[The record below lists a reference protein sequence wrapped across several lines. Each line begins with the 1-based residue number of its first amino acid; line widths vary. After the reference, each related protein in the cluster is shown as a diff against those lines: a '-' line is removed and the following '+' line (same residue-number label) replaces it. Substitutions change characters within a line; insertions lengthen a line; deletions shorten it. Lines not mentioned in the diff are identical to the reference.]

1 MSKLR
6 DSIRLRQLLG
16 LNFMGRTRNS
26 KTLWAFRIS
35 SFFMIAWVIVASP
48 AWGQSPKNVL
58 VIHGGWSKLPYN
70 MVSDEQIESV
80 ISNNRNIR
88 TQIFNE
94 YMDEKRLAVNAQ
106 AFAELLRQKYTGKKV
121 DLILAVSPAALNLLL
136 GEGATLWPGV
146 PIVFLIV
153 DLRAVP
159 SHLPANVT
167 GVMADVDFAGTLE
180 LALRLQPETKQ
191 VFYIVGDSQYEQFL
205 RHAAERDL
213 EPFAGRVQ
221 IEYLD
226 HLPLSKLLTRV
237 GQLPSNS
244 VIFFQEFN
252 RDVDGAIYVPAQV
265 CAQVAVS
272 SSVPVY
278 APHSVLL
285 GRGTI
290 GGSFVDYAG
299 NANQAARLAVRILNG
314 ERIENLRP
322 KMGPKN
328 QIYVDWRE
336 LQRWHLKEANLPP
349 GTIIVNREPSPWQRY
364 KIYILVAMMLIALE
378 FLLIFYLLAE
388 RRRRR
393 LTQEQLADRLRFET
407 LLAEVS
413 ATFANPD
420 KPGIDNAIQECLRKV
435 GSFFGGGI
443 ASVWQWN
450 DKSPAL
456 LRTHA
461 WSGISG
467 HFSRKVPAAYFA
479 NTTRRLAAGQDIYF
493 SNDADMKR
501 LDDFKSFRKSG
512 IKAFLAIPLRDEGQF
527 IGALSLSNHETGM
540 AWPPDFVARM
550 HTIAEIL
557 GSALARK
564 MAADALKES
573 ELLTESILD
582 SLEREIAVLNTDG
595 VILGVNSRW
604 MNFAADASSLGMAA
618 GGVGSNYLDEW
629 QKVGVGEEMA
639 ETLHGVRLVLANT
652 QSLFE
657 RDFAI
662 DTKSEPKWFR
672 MTVTRRLGDHGG
684 AVVSYLDVSVQKQA
698 ELEQRRI
705 REESAQMNRA
715 REMGQ
720 LAASLTHE
728 LAQPLAAVLSNAQAA
743 ARLATKHEPNLTEIQ
758 EAIADIIKDDRRACA
773 VLDNVRAILKKHTIR
788 PHTVNL
794 NEIVEDV
801 TLIVRNDALLNGV
814 KFRAMLSP
822 NAIPVQG
829 DEVPLQQVL
838 LNLVN
843 NAMAAMRQLSREQR
857 ILTIKTQVQNG
868 CGLLSVEDEGPG
880 IPDSLKAKLFLPFF
894 TTKSEGLGMGLSIC
908 ATILESL
915 GGSIS
920 FANLPG
926 RGAAF
931 SVQLRLA
938 KELNSLR

>member
-1 MSKLR
+1 
-6 DSIRLRQLLG
+6 
-16 LNFMGRTRNS
+16 
-26 KTLWAFRIS
+26 
-35 SFFMIAWVIVASP
+35 MIAWVIVASP
-48 AWGQSPKNVL
+48 AWAQSPKNVL
-58 VIHGGWSKLPYN
+58 VIHGGWPKLPYN

-88 TQIFNE
+88 IQIFNE
-94 YMDEKRLAVNAQ
+94 YMDEKRLAVSTQ
-106 AFAELLRQKYTGKKV
+106 AFAEVLRQKYTDKKV

-153 DLRAVP
+153 DRRMVP
-159 SHLPANVT
+159 PHLPANVT

-180 LALRLQPETKQ
+180 FALRLQPETKQ

-205 RHAAERDL
+205 RHAAEGDL

-252 RDVDGAIYVPAQV
+252 RDVDGEIYVPAQV
-265 CAQVAVS
+265 CAQVGVS

-278 APHSVLL
+278 VPHSVLL

-299 NANQAARLAVRILNG
+299 NANQAARLAVGILNG
-314 ERIENLRP
+314 ERIENLPP

-349 GTIIVNREPSPWQRY
+349 GTIIVNREPSVWQKY
-364 KIYILVAMMLIALE
+364 KIYILVAMMLIVLE

-393 LTQEQLADRLRFET
+393 LTQKQLADRLRFET
-407 LLAEVS
+407 FLAEVS
-413 ATFANPD
+413 AAFANPG
-420 KPGIDNAIQECLRKV
+420 KPGIDNAIQECLQKV

-443 ASVWQWN
+443 ASIWQWS
-450 DKSPAL
+450 DKSPL
-456 LRTHA
+456 LFRTHS
-461 WSGISG
+461 WSGI
-467 HFSRKVPAAYFA
+467 HEKFLREVPAAYFS
-479 NTTRRLAAGQDIYF
+479 NSTRRLLAGEDIYF
-493 SNDADMKR
+493 SNETEMNQLEDCR
-501 LDDFKSFRKSG
+501 SFRKSG
-512 IKAFLAIPLRDEGQF
+512 IKAFLAIPLRDERQF
-527 IGALSLSNHETGM
+527 IGALSISNHEREMT
-540 AWPPDFVARM
+540 WPADFVSRM

-564 MAADALKES
+564 IAADALKES
-573 ELLTESILD
+573 ESLTGSILETLRSSVAIVD
-582 SLEREIAVLNTDG
+582 NEGTILEVNQRWVDFATANDNPPIAKV
-595 VILGVNSRW
+595 
-604 MNFAADASSLGMAA
+604 AA
-618 GGVGSNYLDEW
+618 GVNYLDICR
-629 QKVGVGEEMA
+629 KAGTNEEA
-639 ETLHGVRLVLANT
+639 EEALRGIQSVLT
-652 QSLFE
+652 GSQQMFE
-657 RDFAI
+657 MDYSCHSP
-662 DTKSEPKWFR
+662 SEQRWFR
-672 MTVTRRLGDHGG
+672 MTVALLSRSRGG
-684 AVVSYLDVSVQKQA
+684 AVISHLDITQQKLA
-698 ELEQRRI
+698 ELEQRRM
-705 REESAQMNRA
+705 REEAAQMNRA

-743 ARLATKHEPNLTEIQ
+743 ARLATTTEPDLPEIQ
-758 EAIADIIKDDRRACA
+758 EALADIIRDDKRACA

-801 TLIVRNDALLNGV
+801 TLIVRSDALLNGV
-814 KFRAMLSP
+814 QFRSILSSD
-822 NAIPVQG
+822 AVPVQG

-843 NAMAAMRQLSREQR
+843 NSMAAMREIPRDR
-857 ILTIKTQVQNG
+857 RTLTIKTQVQNG
-868 CGLLSVEDEGPG
+868 FGLLLVEDEGPG
-880 IPDSLKAKLFLPFF
+880 IPDSLKANLFLPFF

-938 KELNSLR
+938 QQLNSLL